1 MIEVKIKNDI
11 GEVLNL
17 STSTNYTLYDVTGVT
32 PLQMNINSSVNA
44 TSDGSTVNSIRA
56 NNRNIVLYVA
66 IHGDVEAN
74 RLNLYKYFPL
84 KQQISIY
91 CKTNNRDVYIEG
103 YTELIDVKLFT
114 NQQIAQIS
122 IICPQPYFKGVND
135 FVTYFS
141 QIDSLFSFPFSIDKS
156 GMELSIIGE
165 EIRKNIVNAGEVET
179 GLIIE
184 IFATSEVVNPVI
196 YDVFKRTHIK
206 LNLTMHP
213 NDTIVINTNSGQK
226 GITLLRAGIESNI
239 MGYLVPTS
247 TWLKVYSGDNV
258 FTYDA
263 ESGESNMQLKFKTL
277 ALYGG
282 V

>member
-1 MIEVKIKNDI
+1 MIDVKIKNNI
-11 GEVLNL
+11 GETLSL
-17 STSTNYTLYDVTGVT
+17 STSNDYTLYDVTGVT
-32 PLQMNINSSVNA
+32 PLQMSINSSVNA
-44 TSDGSTVNSIRA
+44 TSDGSTVNSIRS
-56 NNRNIVLYVA
+56 NYRNIVLYVA
-66 IHGDVEAN
+66 IHGDIEVN
-74 RLNLYKYFPL
+74 RLKLYKYFPL

-91 CKTNNRDVYIEG
+91 CKTANRDVYIEG

-114 NQQIAQIS
+114 NQQVAQIS
-122 IICPQPYFKGVND
+122 IMCPQPYFKGVHD

-141 QIDSLFSFPFSIDKS
+141 QTDSLFSFPFAIGKS
-156 GMELSIIGE
+156 GMELSVIGE
-165 EIRKNIVNAGEVET
+165 EIRKNIINAGEIET
-179 GLIIE
+179 GMVIE

-206 LNLTMHP
+206 LNLTMHA

-226 GITLLRAGIESNI
+226 GITLLRAGIESNV

-247 TWLKVYSGDNV
+247 TWLKLYSGDNV

-263 ESGESNMQLKFKTL
+263 EAGESNMQLTFKTL

>member
-1 MIEVKIKNDI
+1 MIDVKIKNNI
-11 GEVLNL
+11 GETLSL
-17 STSTNYTLYDVTGVT
+17 STSNDYTLYDVTGVT
-32 PLQMNINSSVNA
+32 PLQMSINSSVNA
-44 TSDGSTVNSIRA
+44 TSDGSTVNSIRS
-56 NNRNIVLYVA
+56 NYRNIVLYVA
-66 IHGDVEAN
+66 IHGDIEVN
-74 RLNLYKYFPL
+74 RLKLYKYFPL

-91 CKTNNRDVYIEG
+91 CKTANRDVYIEG

-114 NQQIAQIS
+114 NQQVAQIS
-122 IICPQPYFKGVND
+122 VMCPQPYFKGVHD

-141 QIDSLFSFPFSIDKS
+141 QTDSLFSFPFAIGKS
-156 GMELSIIGE
+156 GVELSIIGE
-165 EIRKNIVNAGEVET
+165 EIRKNIINAGEIET
-179 GLIIE
+179 GMIIE

-206 LNLTMHP
+206 LNLTMHA

-226 GITLLRAGIESNI
+226 GITLLRAGIESNV

-247 TWLKVYSGDNV
+247 TWLKLYSGDNV

-263 ESGESNMQLKFKTL
+263 EAGESNMQLTFKTL

>member
-1 MIEVKIKNDI
+1 MIEVKIKNNI

-17 STSTNYTLYDVTGVT
+17 STSSDYTLYDVTGVT
-32 PLQMNINSSVNA
+32 PLQMSINSSVNA

-56 NNRNIVLYVA
+56 DYRNIVLYVA
-66 IHGDVEAN
+66 IHGDVETN

-91 CKTNNRDVYIEG
+91 CKTANRDVYIEG

-114 NQQIAQIS
+114 NQQVAQIS
-122 IICPQPYFKGVND
+122 VMCPQPYFKGVHD

-141 QIDSLFSFPFSIDKS
+141 QIDSLFSFPFSIDKT

-179 GLIIE
+179 GLVIE

>member
-1 MIEVKIKNDI
+1 MIDVKIKNNI
-11 GEVLNL
+11 GETLSL
-17 STSTNYTLYDVTGVT
+17 STSNDYTLYDVTGVT
-32 PLQMNINSSVNA
+32 PLQMSINSSVNA
-44 TSDGSTVNSIRA
+44 TSDGSTVNSIRS
-56 NNRNIVLYVA
+56 NYRNIVLYVA
-66 IHGDVEAN
+66 IHGDIEVN
-74 RLNLYKYFPL
+74 RLKLYKYFPL

-91 CKTNNRDVYIEG
+91 CKTANRDVYIEG

-114 NQQIAQIS
+114 NQQVAQIS
-122 IICPQPYFKGVND
+122 VMCPQPYFKGVHD

-141 QIDSLFSFPFSIDKS
+141 QTDSLFSFPFAIGKS
-156 GMELSIIGE
+156 GVELSVIGE
-165 EIRKNIVNAGEVET
+165 EIRKNIINAGEIET
-179 GLIIE
+179 GMIIE

-206 LNLTMHP
+206 LNLTMHA

-226 GITLLRAGIESNI
+226 GITLLRAGIESNV

-247 TWLKVYSGDNV
+247 TWLKLYSGDNV

-263 ESGESNMQLKFKTL
+263 EAGESNMQLTFKTL

>member
-1 MIEVKIKNDI
+1 MIDVKIKNNI
-11 GEVLNL
+11 GETLSL
-17 STSTNYTLYDVTGVT
+17 STSNDYTLYDVTGVT
-32 PLQMNINSSVNA
+32 PLQMSINSSVNA

-56 NNRNIVLYVA
+56 NYRNIVLYVA
-66 IHGDVEAN
+66 IHGDIEVN
-74 RLNLYKYFPL
+74 RLKLYKYFPL

-91 CKTNNRDVYIEG
+91 CKTANRDVYIEG

-114 NQQIAQIS
+114 NQQVAQIS
-122 IICPQPYFKGVND
+122 VMCPQPYFKGVHD

-141 QIDSLFSFPFSIDKS
+141 QTDSLFSFPFAIGKS
-156 GMELSIIGE
+156 GVELSIIGE
-165 EIRKNIVNAGEVET
+165 EIRKNIINAGEIET
-179 GLIIE
+179 GMIIE

-206 LNLTMHP
+206 LNLTMHA

-226 GITLLRAGIESNI
+226 GITLLRAGIESNV

-247 TWLKVYSGDNV
+247 TWLKLYSGDNV

-263 ESGESNMQLKFKTL
+263 EAGESNMQLTFKTL

>member
-1 MIEVKIKNDI
+1 MIEVKIKNTT
-11 GEVLNL
+11 GEILNL
-17 STSTNYTLYDVTGVT
+17 SSSSEYTLYDVTGVT

-91 CKTNNRDVYIEG
+91 CKTANRDVYIEG

-206 LNLTMHP
+206 LNLTMHA